1 MALSAANRRCFAAC
15 FRLAIENPLT
25 DRLSRLRTPK
35 VIETVST
42 L

>member
-15 FRLAIENPLT
+15 FRLAIENPLK
-25 DRLSRLRTPK
+25 DRISRLQTPK